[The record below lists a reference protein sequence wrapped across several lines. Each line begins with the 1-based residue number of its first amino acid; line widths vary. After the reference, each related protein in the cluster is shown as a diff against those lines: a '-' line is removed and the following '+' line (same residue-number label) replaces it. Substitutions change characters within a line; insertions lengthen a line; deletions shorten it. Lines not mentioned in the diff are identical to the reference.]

1 MKRIFIT
8 FFLFCLVMLV
18 SVASY
23 ASTLKVSIDG
33 IENLADDNIWSYQ
46 MNWSINTTL
55 DISSYETDFNVT
67 DQHLWNF
74 NWKLNWNNNDNDNN
88 DNNEGKLIVLA
99 DDNFGE
105 NSPLVNGELFT
116 ITYPDD
122 TEITLT
128 MESFLLTSASEDTV
142 TVIDKSL
149 LPIKFDVNDKNLN
162 LAISQV
168 PIPTTLFLLGSGL
181 IGLIGVRRKQMN
193 K

>member
-128 MESFLLTSASEDTV
+128 MESFLLSSDGAEQV
-142 TVIDKSL
+142 KIIDRQ
-149 LPIKFDVNDKNLN
+149 LPITFTNGDSLK

>member
-1 MKRIFIT
+1 
-8 FFLFCLVMLV
+8 MLV

-55 DISSYETDFNVT
+55 DITSYETDFNVT
-67 DQHLWNF
+67 DHHLWNF

-128 MESFLLTSASEDTV
+128 MESFLLSSDGAEQV
-142 TVIDKSL
+142 KIIDRQ
-149 LPIKFDVNDKNLN
+149 LPITFTDGDSLK